1 MNIIITILLVV
12 AGIIALLLIVAL
24 FMKKE
29 HYVNREIIINAPLQK
44 VFDFLKLLKNQE
56 QFNKW
61 AAADKKNL
69 PAGKTGRKEEF
80 KGTDGTV
87 GFIYSW
93 SGDKSAGQG
102 EKEIKNIIE
111 GKRIETEIR
120 FVKPMRVS
128 ASVIFETESLSENQT
143 KLNMINTG
151 TLKYPLNIM
160 ILMAEKNFPKDMEES
175 LATLKNI
182 LEK

>member
-1 MNIIITILLVV
+1 MSTIIITILLGL
-12 AGIIALLLIVAL
+12 AAIIALLLIVAL
-24 FMKKE
+24 FMKRE
-29 HYVNREIIINAPLQK
+29 HYVKREIVINAPRQK
-44 VFDFLKLLKNQE
+44 VFDFLKLLKNQD
-56 QFNKW
+56 QFNRW
-61 AAADKKNL
+61 ATADKKN
-69 PAGKTGRKEEF
+69 RKEEF

-111 GKRIETEIR
+111 GEKIETEIR
-120 FVKPMRVS
+120 FVKPFRTS
-128 ASVIFETESLSENQT
+128 ASVIFETESLSDDQT
-143 KLNMINTG
+143 KVNLINTG

-160 ILMAEKNFPKDMEES
+160 VPMAEKNFPKDMDDS
-175 LATLKNI
+175 LSTLKNI